1 MTGLSFRVCL
11 GPEEFEQWYED
22 RRDLLVL
29 LPSHA
34 TRVSRSPRFRL
45 CSPEIRKKKKS
56 RLFAAAR
63 DILVNSEIS
72 LAVFIPNTPRNR
84 AISYTNSK
92 LKQHEIP
99 NIQVR
104 ECINH
109 RTSIRNLSVVQT
121 KRQTETLLSESFIC

>member
-1 MTGLSFRVCL
+1 MFR
-11 GPEEFEQWYED
+11 
-22 RRDLLVL
+22 
-29 LPSHA
+29 A
-34 TRVSRSPRFRL
+34 RL
-45 CSPEIRKKKKS
+45 AFASVRLKYAKKKS

-63 DILVNSEIS
+63 DILVNFEIS

-109 RTSIRNLSVVQT
+109 CTSI
-121 KRQTETLLSESFIC
+121 